1 MHHQL
6 TQSRIFKI
14 PKGVRITSKLILK
27 SFSMRTL
34 VVIALAFY
42 VLEYSFWSWHC
53 CSIGG
58 YHKTGTTGTDKVTQ
72 RRRRTTAVK
81 RKLSRFTSTTSRQ
94 ESSSSA
100 CCLAITSQAAQQL
113 NHRRFFSSLLGSQR
127 SWDSIFSSTRSLGS
141 TLTTVEVNR
150 LLLSHL
156 SSLKMTLTTRWDVDD
171 VMLSRWAS
179 VDSRWRLL
187 LCSHSWLPF
196 ALCKASKRHLPRRG
210 AAWSLSV
217 GLFAMRERSVD

>member
-27 SFSMRTL
+27 SFSIRTL
-34 VVIALAFY
+34 VEIALAFFY

-53 CSIGG
+53 CLGG

-94 ESSSSA
+94 ESSSA
-100 CCLAITSQAAQQL
+100 CCLAITSQAAQP
-113 NHRRFFSSLLGSQR
+113 SSLLARIESHR

-150 LLLSHL
+150 LSHL
-156 SSLKMTLTTRWDVDD
+156 SLKMTLTTRCDVDD

-179 VDSRWRLL
+179 VGRWRLL
-187 LCSHSWLPF
+187 L
-196 ALCKASKRHLPRRG
+196 
-210 AAWSLSV
+210 
-217 GLFAMRERSVD
+217 

>member
-1 MHHQL
+1 MALLLYRLLPQNWYHRHR
-6 TQSRIFKI
+6 QSH
-14 PKGVRITSKLILK
+14 TES
-27 SFSMRTL
+27 
-34 VVIALAFY
+34 
-42 VLEYSFWSWHC
+42 
-53 CSIGG
+53 
-58 YHKTGTTGTDKVTQ
+58 
-72 RRRRTTAVK
+72 RRRTTAVK
-81 RKLSRFTSTTSRQ
+81 RKPSRFTSTTSRQ

-179 VDSRWRLL
+179 VDSRWRLCCSVATL
-187 LCSHSWLPF
+187 DCHSHSAKQANAIYRAAAQLEHFQWDYLRWERGVLIKFFFSPFLHYCSPDGNGVWLP
-196 ALCKASKRHLPRRG
+196 PDIT
-210 AAWSLSV
+210 
-217 GLFAMRERSVD
+217 LFAPTIVKTCSRQDLHSHA

>member
-1 MHHQL
+1 MALLLYRLLPQNWYHRHR
-6 TQSRIFKI
+6 QSH
-14 PKGVRITSKLILK
+14 TES
-27 SFSMRTL
+27 
-34 VVIALAFY
+34 
-42 VLEYSFWSWHC
+42 
-53 CSIGG
+53 
-58 YHKTGTTGTDKVTQ
+58 
-72 RRRRTTAVK
+72 RRRTTAVK
-81 RKLSRFTSTTSRQ
+81 RKPSRFTSTTSRQ

-210 AAWSLSV
+210 AAWTLSV
-217 GLFAMRERSVD
+217 GLFAMRERERSVD